1 MCKENFF
8 GPRTSKRINVLWNYF
23 SLYLKYM
30 SKVLNEIEKTSCFSF
45 SENFDK
51 SVSFY
56 TSWESLITQNWKLPK
71 LEFTFSY
78 DKTNFSLI

>member
-1 MCKENFF
+1 MDYVSDMSEKPLQFKKSIKACVKKTFLALAQVS
-8 GPRTSKRINVLWNYF
+8 GSTYSNYF

-30 SKVLNEIEKTSCFSF
+30 SKVLKEIEKTSCFSF

-56 TSWESLITQNWKLPK
+56 ILHGSL
-71 LEFTFSY
+71 
-78 DKTNFSLI
+78 

>member
-1 MCKENFF
+1 MDYVSDMSEKPLQFKKSIKACVKKTFF
-8 GPRTSKRINVLWNYF
+8 GPRTSKRINILWNYF

-30 SKVLNEIEKTSCFSF
+30 SKVLKEIEKTSCFSF

-56 TSWESLITQNWKLPK
+56 ILHGSL
-71 LEFTFSY
+71 
-78 DKTNFSLI
+78 